1 MPQWAGIIS
10 LVVGFGRP
18 AGARF
23 LVYSVDA
30 LLWVLGV
37 ALIIATARLWA
48 FFELRHRSR
57 QAAAELST
65 RMEPRYDDRVS
76 TVDGSATVIGDTRPY
91 RLDTDRPRGP
101 ERGRTPQAQ
110 T

>member
-10 LVVGFGRP
+10 LVICFGRP
-18 AGARF
+18 VRARF
-23 LVYSVDA
+23 VVDSGDA

-37 ALIIATARLWA
+37 ALIIAAARLWA

-65 RMEPRYDDRVS
+65 RMEPRYDGGVS
-76 TVDGSATVIGDTRPY
+76 ISRRKRYGD
-91 RLDTDRPRGP
+91 
-101 ERGRTPQAQ
+101 
-110 T
+110 

>member
-18 AGARF
+18 TGARF
-23 LVYSVDA
+23 LVYSGYA

-37 ALIIATARLWA
+37 ALIIAAARLWV

-57 QAAAELST
+57 QAAVELST
-65 RMEPRYDDRVS
+65 RMEPRLPAVDDAR
-76 TVDGSATVIGDTRPY
+76 SARFSARQSY
-91 RLDTDRPRGP
+91 
-101 ERGRTPQAQ
+101 
-110 T
+110 

>member
-1 MPQWAGIIS
+1 MPQSVGITS

-37 ALIIATARLWA
+37 ALIIAAARLCA

-57 QAAAELST
+57 QAAAEVST
-65 RMEPRYDDRVS
+65 RMEPRYDGDVS
-76 TVDGSATVIGDTRPY
+76 ISRRSATVIGDTRPI
-91 RLDTDRPRGP
+91 R
-101 ERGRTPQAQ
+101 
-110 T
+110 